1 MHELARELK
10 IPVYQLSTFI
20 NQEYQKS
27 FVQYIN
33 DQRFQQVLEMKEADP
48 DFKSYTIDYIG
59 KKIGFSSR
67 TSFVE
72 FIKKRTGKTP
82 SEFLRGA

>member
-1 MHELARELK
+1 
-10 IPVYQLSTFI
+10 
-20 NQEYQKS
+20 
-27 FVQYIN
+27 
-33 DQRFQQVLEMKEADP
+33 MKEADP

>member
-1 MHELARELK
+1 
-10 IPVYQLSTFI
+10 
-20 NQEYQKS
+20 
-27 FVQYIN
+27 
-33 DQRFQQVLEMKEADP
+33 MKEADP

-72 FIKKRTGKTP
+72 FIKKRMGKTP